1 MIPRLWIPLG
11 ILLGASLLTLS
22 SVASG
27 FFIQQLV
34 WVALAVLVIIGARLI
49 DWRGLLASP
58 AVYLP
63 YGLAILLLIVVL
75 AFGPVVR
82 NIRGW
87 IVLGP
92 LSFQPVE
99 LAKLSL
105 ILLYAQYLARAHTT
119 IARYAT
125 LAAVF
130 GFVLVPVAL
139 VALQPDLG
147 SAVILMGTWFG
158 CIVASGL
165 PKRRIAAAFALA
177 VVGAAVAWFAIL
189 APYQKARIVG
199 VLHPERD
206 PLGVNYSTNQ
216 AKIAVGSAGWF
227 GKGYG
232 QGTQVQLKFLTEPQ
246 GDFALASFT
255 EEWGIAGALV
265 VLGGFLMLV
274 LGVLRVGMSTHR
286 NTERLV
292 CLGVALSLTVQ
303 AAINAGSTLGLLP
316 VIGVPFPF
324 LSYGGSSLLTSAAL
338 LGIVNAIAYRSRH

>member
-1 MIPRLWIPLG
+1 MIPRLAIPLG

-22 SVASG
+22 SVAAE
-27 FFIQQLV
+27 FFTQQLI
-34 WVALAVLVIIGARLI
+34 WVGLAVLIIAGARLV

-63 YGLAILLLIVVL
+63 YGLAILLLVIVL
-75 AFGPVVR
+75 LFGPVVR

-87 IVLGP
+87 IYIGP
-92 LSFQPVE
+92 FGFQPVE
-99 LAKLSL
+99 LAKLAL
-105 ILLYAQYLARAHTT
+105 ILLYAQYLARAHAT

-147 SAVILMGTWFG
+147 SAIILMGTWFG

-165 PKRRIAAAFALA
+165 PKRRIAAAFIL
-177 VVGAAVAWFAIL
+177 AAVAATAAWFLVL

-199 VLHPERD
+199 VIHPERD

-216 AKIAVGSAGWF
+216 AKIAIGSAGWF

-255 EEWGIAGALV
+255 EEWGIAGALA
-265 VLGGFLMLV
+265 VLGAFLALI
-274 LGVLRVGMSTHR
+274 LGVLKVGMSTHR

-338 LGIVNAIAYRSRH
+338 IGIVNAIAYRSRH

>member
-1 MIPRLWIPLG
+1 MKPSLWIPLG
-11 ILLGASLLTLS
+11 ILLAASLLTLS

-27 FFIQQLV
+27 FFYQQLL
-34 WVALAVLVIIGARLI
+34 WVGLAAVVIAAARLV
-49 DWRGLLASP
+49 DWRGVLASSV
-58 AVYLP
+58 VYLP
-63 YGLAILLLIVVL
+63 YGLSLLLLVAVL
-75 AFGPVVR
+75 AVGPVVR
-82 NIRGW
+82 NIKGW
-87 IVLGP
+87 LYVGP
-92 LSFQPVE
+92 FGFQPVE

-105 ILLYAQYLARAHTT
+105 ILLYAQYLARAHAT
-119 IARYAT
+119 IARYGT
-125 LAAVF
+125 LAAVL
-130 GFVLVPVAL
+130 GFVLVPVGL

-158 CIVASGL
+158 CVVATGL
-165 PKRRIAAAFALA
+165 PKRRILAAMVL
-177 VVGAAVAWFAIL
+177 AAVAVAIAWFAVFE
-189 APYQKARIVG
+189 PYQKARIIG

-232 QGTQVQLKFLTEPQ
+232 QGTQVQLRFLTEPQ

-255 EEWGIAGALV
+255 EEWGLVGALA
-265 VLGGFLMLV
+265 VLGAFLALI
-274 LGVLRVGMSTHR
+274 LGILRIGRATHR

-292 CLGVALSLTVQ
+292 CLGVALSFTVQ

-338 LGIVNAIAYRSRH
+338 IGIVNAIAYRSRH

>member
-1 MIPRLWIPLG
+1 MTLRLWFPLSVL
-11 ILLGASLLTLS
+11 IGASLLTLS
-22 SVASG
+22 SVAPA
-27 FFIQQLV
+27 FFAQQLM
-34 WVALAVLVIIGARLI
+34 WVGLAALVIVAARFV
-49 DWRGLLASP
+49 DWRGVLASP
-58 AVYLP
+58 VVYLL
-63 YGLAILLLIVVL
+63 YGFSILLLVGVL
-75 AFGPVVR
+75 FGPVVR

-99 LAKLSL
+99 LAKLAL
-105 ILLYAQYLARAHTT
+105 ILLYAHYLARAHAT
-119 IARYAT
+119 IARYGT

-130 GFVLVPVAL
+130 GFVAVPVGL

-158 CIVASGL
+158 CLVASGL
-165 PKRRIAAAFALA
+165 PKRRIAAAFLLGA
-177 VVGAAVAWFAIL
+177 VGVAAAWFL
-189 APYQKARIVG
+189 VLEPYQKARIVG

-232 QGTQVQLKFLTEPQ
+232 QGTQAQLRFLTEPQ

-255 EEWGIAGALV
+255 EEWGIVGALV
-265 VLGGFLMLV
+265 VLSAFLALV
-274 LGVLRVGMSTHR
+274 FGVLRVGMTTHR
-286 NTERLV
+286 NRERLV

-338 LGIVNAIAYRSRH
+338 IGIVNAIAYRSRH

>member
-1 MIPRLWIPLG
+1 MIPS
-11 ILLGASLLTLS
+11 LLVPFAALAGASLLTLS
-22 SVASG
+22 SVSTS
-27 FFIQQLV
+27 FFVSQLL
-34 WVALAVLVIIGARLI
+34 WIGLGVAFIAGARLV
-49 DWRGLLASP
+49 DWRGVLASP
-58 AVYLP
+58 AAYVP
-63 YGLAILLLIVVL
+63 YALAVVL
-75 AFGPVVR
+75 LVAVLLFGPVVR

-87 IVLGP
+87 IVIGP

-99 LAKLSL
+99 LAKLGI
-105 ILLYAQYLARAHTT
+105 ILLYARYLSRAHAT

-125 LAAVF
+125 LAASLAV
-130 GFVLVPVAL
+130 VLIPVGL

-158 CIVASGL
+158 CVVASGL
-165 PKRRIAAAFALA
+165 PRRRVLAALGVGVVGVALA
-177 VVGAAVAWFAIL
+177 WSLVL
-189 APYQKARIVG
+189 APYQKARILG

-232 QGTQVQLKFLTEPQ
+232 QGTQVQLRFLTEPQ
-246 GDFALASFT
+246 GDFVLASFA
-255 EEWGIAGALV
+255 EEWGMAGALA
-265 VLGGFLMLV
+265 VLAAFFALV
-274 LGVLRVGMSTHR
+274 IGILRVGAATHR
-286 NTERLV
+286 NTERLL
-292 CLGVALSLTVQ
+292 CLGVALSFTIQ

-316 VIGVPFPF
+316 VVGVPFPF